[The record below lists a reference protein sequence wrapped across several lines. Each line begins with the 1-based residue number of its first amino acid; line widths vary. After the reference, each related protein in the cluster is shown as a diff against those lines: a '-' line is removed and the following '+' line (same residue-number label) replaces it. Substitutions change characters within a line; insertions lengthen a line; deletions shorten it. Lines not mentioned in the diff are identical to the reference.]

1 MKIALVNPLSRRTVG
16 YHSIATKIPPLGL
29 QVLAR
34 AALQAGHDVEI
45 IDEIFGTEETERFL
59 RDRGYDLV
67 GLTSYT
73 SSAPRAYELSAF
85 CRQEGLPCML
95 GGPHAWACPE
105 EAQQYVDTVVVG
117 EADAIWEGI
126 LADAAAGN
134 LQNRYTGGHPQLS
147 AGVGRA
153 CQSIGAING
162 NYDVACIQASRGCP
176 IGCDFCSVTL
186 YNGNRIRRRPTDD
199 IIEEW
204 NEIKKP
210 FVFVVDDNFF
220 GTSPT
225 HAEDACS
232 LLEQLIARGKR
243 KHWFSQ
249 TSFNMGAQTRAL
261 KLAYRAGCRAMLVGI
276 ESFNEENLAEYNKA
290 LNRKLLED
298 YQALTDG
305 FHRAGIAIL
314 GGFVIGADHDDEHA
328 AAATL
333 RKAVQL
339 GVDIIQM
346 TNLTP
351 LPGTK
356 LYDRLRNAGRLLANR
371 YPEDWERY
379 TFIETVYQPARMDAE
394 TLDRTMYEIRRL
406 ATKRGWV
413 FKRTLRTLW
422 QTRSLTTALF
432 VHGMNWAWS
441 NLARACKDRDRT
453 EYAGWHP
460 PPERAEQLK
469 HAFSMTGR

>member
-1 MKIALVNPLSRRTVG
+1 MRIALINPLSRRTVG

-34 AALQAGHDVEI
+34 RAGQVGHHVEI
-45 IDEIFGTEETERFL
+45 IDEIFGADRTEQIVRE
-59 RDRGYDLV
+59 RGYDLV

-73 SSAPRAYELSAF
+73 PSVPRAYELAAF

-95 GGPHAWACPE
+95 GGPHAWACPD
-105 EAQQYVDTVVVG
+105 EAQPHVDSLVVG
-117 EADAIWEGI
+117 EADEIWPGI
-126 LADAAAGN
+126 LADASAER
-134 LQNRYTGGHPQLS
+134 LQPRYTGGYPQLNT
-147 AGVGRA
+147 GVGRA
-153 CQSIGAING
+153 DQDIGAING
-162 NYDVACIQASRGCP
+162 AYDVACIQTSRGCP

-186 YNGNRIRRRPTDD
+186 YNGNRIRRRSTDD
-199 IIEEW
+199 IVAEW

-225 HAEDACS
+225 HAEDACG
-232 LLEQLIARGKR
+232 LLEQIIARGKR

-249 TSFNMGAQTRAL
+249 TSFNMGAQSRAL
-261 KLAYRAGCRAMLVGI
+261 RLAYRAGCRAMLVGI
-276 ESFNEENLAEYNKA
+276 ESFNEDNLAEYNKA
-290 LNRKLLED
+290 LNRKLLGD

-314 GGFVIGADHDDEHA
+314 GGFVIGADHDDENA
-328 AAATL
+328 AVHTL
-333 RKAVQL
+333 RQAVEL

-356 LYDRLRNAGRLLANR
+356 LYERLQRDGRLLATN

-379 TFIETVYQPARMDAE
+379 TFIETVYQPAGMDAKS
-394 TLDRTMYEIRRL
+394 LDRAMYEIRRL
-406 ATKRGWV
+406 AMKRSWV
-413 FKRTLRTLW
+413 WKRTLRTLW
-422 QTRSLTTALF
+422 TTRSLTTALF
-432 VHGMNWAWS
+432 VHGMNRAWS
-441 NLARACKDRDRT
+441 DLARACKERDRT
-453 EYAGWHP
+453 EFAGWQP
-460 PPERAEQLK
+460 PPDRAEQLRL
-469 HAFSMTGR
+469 AFSMTGK